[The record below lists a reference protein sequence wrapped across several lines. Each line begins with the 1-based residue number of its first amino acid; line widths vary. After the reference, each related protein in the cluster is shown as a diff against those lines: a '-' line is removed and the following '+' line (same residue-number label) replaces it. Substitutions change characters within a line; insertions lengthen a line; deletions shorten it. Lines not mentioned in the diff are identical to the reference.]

1 MWRECNQRDV
11 RRAKVK
17 MKDEIE
23 KSLNESISVKSEVLS
38 NSVGTITKIATMA
51 VDALRDGHSLYF
63 MGNGGSAADAQHISG
78 ELVGRYKKDR
88 KSLPALALT
97 TDTSVLTAIS
107 NDFGYEYCFEKQVEA
122 FVKNGDVVFGLSTSG
137 NSTNI
142 INALKLAGKIGAKT
156 IGFTGRD
163 GGKIKDIVDVCLMVP
178 SSETPR
184 IQECHITVGHI
195 LCSIIENELFG

>member
-1 MWRECNQRDV
+1 
-11 RRAKVK
+11 

-23 KSLNESISVKSEVLS
+23 ASLNESIKVKTELLS
-38 NSVGTITKIATMA
+38 NSVGIIAEIATAA
-51 VDALRDGHSLYF
+51 VNALRADHALYL

-88 KSLPALALT
+88 KPLPVLALT
-97 TDTSVLTAIS
+97 TDTSVLTAIA
-107 NDFGYEYCFEKQVEA
+107 NDYGYNLCFEKQVEA

-142 INALKLAGKIGAKT
+142 INAIMLAKKMGAKT
-156 IGFTGRD
+156 IGLTGKD
-163 GGKIKDIVDVCLMVP
+163 GGKLKDSVDICLTVP

-184 IQECHITVGHI
+184 VQECHITVGHI
-195 LCSIIENELFG
+195 ICSIIEEELFD

>member
-1 MWRECNQRDV
+1 MTE
-11 RRAKVK
+11 VK
-17 MKDEIE
+17 MKSEIE
-23 KSLNESISVKSEVLS
+23 KSLNESIGVKSEVLS
-38 NSVGTITKIATMA
+38 NSVETIAMIATMA

-88 KSLPALALT
+88 KSLPVLALT

-107 NDFGYEYCFEKQVEA
+107 NDFGYDYCFEKQIEA
-122 FVKNGDVVFGLSTSG
+122 FARKDDVVFGLSTSG
-137 NSTNI
+137 NATNV

-163 GGKIKDIVDVCLMVP
+163 GGMIKDIVDVCLMVP
-178 SSETPR
+178 SSDTPR
-184 IQECHITVGHI
+184 IQECHITIGHI
-195 LCSIIENELFG
+195 LCSIIENELFD

>member
-1 MWRECNQRDV
+1 MTE
-11 RRAKVK
+11 VK
-17 MKDEIE
+17 MKSEIE
-23 KSLNESISVKSEVLS
+23 KSLNESIGVKSEVLS
-38 NSVGTITKIATMA
+38 NSVETIARIATMA

-88 KSLPALALT
+88 KALPVLALT

-107 NDFGYEYCFEKQVEA
+107 NDFGYDYCFEKQIEA
-122 FVKNGDVVFGLSTSG
+122 FARKDDVVFGLSTSG
-137 NSTNI
+137 NATNV

-163 GGKIKDIVDVCLMVP
+163 GGMIKDIVDVCLMVP
-178 SSETPR
+178 SSDTPR
-184 IQECHITVGHI
+184 IQECHITIGHI
-195 LCSIIENELFG
+195 LCSIIENELFD

>member
-1 MWRECNQRDV
+1 MTE
-11 RRAKVK
+11 VK
-17 MKDEIE
+17 MKSEIE
-23 KSLNESISVKSEVLS
+23 KSLNESIGVKSEVLS
-38 NSVGTITKIATMA
+38 NSVETIARIATMA

-88 KSLPALALT
+88 KSLPVLALT

-107 NDFGYEYCFEKQVEA
+107 NDFGYDYCFEKQIEA
-122 FVKNGDVVFGLSTSG
+122 FARKDDVVFGLSTSG
-137 NSTNI
+137 NATNV

-163 GGKIKDIVDVCLMVP
+163 GGMIKDIVDVCLMVP
-178 SSETPR
+178 SSDTPR
-184 IQECHITVGHI
+184 IQECHITIGHI
-195 LCSIIENELFG
+195 LCSIIENELFD

>member
-1 MWRECNQRDV
+1 MWRECNHRDV
-11 RRAKVK
+11 RRAEVK
-17 MKDEIE
+17 MKNEIE

-38 NSVGTITKIATMA
+38 NSVGTIARIATMA

-88 KSLPALALT
+88 KSLPVLALT

-163 GGKIKDIVDVCLMVP
+163 GGMIKGIVDVCLMIP
-178 SSETPR
+178 SSDTPR

-195 LCSIIENELFG
+195 LCSIIENELFD

>member
-1 MWRECNQRDV
+1 
-11 RRAKVK
+11 
-17 MKDEIE
+17 MKNEIE
-23 KSLNESISVKSEVLS
+23 ESLNESISVKSEILS
-38 NSVGTITKIATMA
+38 NSVGTITEIATMA

-88 KSLPALALT
+88 KSLPVLALT

-107 NDFGYEYCFEKQVEA
+107 NDFGYEYCFEKQIEA
-122 FVKNGDVVFGLSTSG
+122 FVKKGDVVFGLSTSG

-163 GGKIKDIVDVCLMVP
+163 GGMIKDIVDVCLMVP
-178 SSETPR
+178 SSDTPR
-184 IQECHITVGHI
+184 VQECHITIGHI
-195 LCSIIENELFG
+195 LCSIIENELFD

>member
-1 MWRECNQRDV
+1 
-11 RRAKVK
+11 
-17 MKDEIE
+17 MKSEIE
-23 KSLNESISVKSEVLS
+23 KSLNESIGVKSEVLS
-38 NSVGTITKIATMA
+38 NSVETIARIATMA

-88 KSLPALALT
+88 KSLPVLALT

-107 NDFGYEYCFEKQVEA
+107 NDFGYDYCFEKQIEA
-122 FVKNGDVVFGLSTSG
+122 FARKDDVVFGLSTSG
-137 NSTNI
+137 NATNV

-163 GGKIKDIVDVCLMVP
+163 GGMIKDIVDICLMVP
-178 SSETPR
+178 SSDTPR
-184 IQECHITVGHI
+184 IQECHITIGHI
-195 LCSIIENELFG
+195 LCSIIENELFN

>member
-1 MWRECNQRDV
+1 
-11 RRAKVK
+11 
-17 MKDEIE
+17 MKNEIE
-23 KSLNESISVKSEVLS
+23 KSLNESISVKSEILS

-163 GGKIKDIVDVCLMVP
+163 GGMIKDIVDVCLMVP

-195 LCSIIENELFG
+195 LCSIIENELFD

>member
-1 MWRECNQRDV
+1 MTE
-11 RRAKVK
+11 VK
-17 MKDEIE
+17 MKSEIE
-23 KSLNESISVKSEVLS
+23 KALNESIGVKSEVLS
-38 NSVGTITKIATMA
+38 NSVETIARIATMA

-88 KSLPALALT
+88 KSLPVLALT

-107 NDFGYEYCFEKQVEA
+107 NDFGYDYCFEKQIEA
-122 FVKNGDVVFGLSTSG
+122 FARKGDVVFGLSTSG
-137 NSTNI
+137 NATNV

-163 GGKIKDIVDVCLMVP
+163 GGMIKDIVDVCLMVP
-178 SSETPR
+178 SSDTPR
-184 IQECHITVGHI
+184 IQECHITIGHI
-195 LCSIIENELFG
+195 LCSIIENELFD

>member
-1 MWRECNQRDV
+1 VWRECNHRDV
-11 RRAKVK
+11 RRAEVK

-78 ELVGRYKKDR
+78 ELVGRYKKNR
-88 KSLPALALT
+88 KSLPVLALT

-163 GGKIKDIVDVCLMVP
+163 GGMIKDIVDVCLMIP

-195 LCSIIENELFG
+195 LCSIIENELFD

>member
-1 MWRECNQRDV
+1 MT
-11 RRAKVK
+11 KVK
-17 MKDEIE
+17 MKSEIE
-23 KSLNESISVKSEVLS
+23 KSLNESIGVKTEVLS
-38 NSVGTITKIATMA
+38 NSVETIARIATMA

-88 KSLPALALT
+88 KALPVLALT

-107 NDFGYEYCFEKQVEA
+107 NDFGYDYCFEKQIEA
-122 FVKNGDVVFGLSTSG
+122 FARKDDVVFGLSTSG
-137 NSTNI
+137 NATNV

-163 GGKIKDIVDVCLMVP
+163 GGMIKDIVDVCLMVP
-178 SSETPR
+178 SSDTPR
-184 IQECHITVGHI
+184 IQECHITIGHI
-195 LCSIIENELFG
+195 LCSIIENELFD

>member
-1 MWRECNQRDV
+1 
-11 RRAKVK
+11 
-17 MKDEIE
+17 MKNEIE
-23 KSLNESISVKSEVLS
+23 KSLRESIGVKSEVLS

-163 GGKIKDIVDVCLMVP
+163 GGMIKDIVDVCLMVP